1 MILVTGATGNVG
13 GELVRALAATGEE
26 PRALVRENAAA
37 GLPAGVESVPGDLN
51 RPETLSAA
59 LTGARGL
66 FLPPGYRDMPGVLDE
81 ADRAGVEHVV
91 LLSSGA
97 AADGDTSNAVSRY
110 MIESEDAVRE
120 SGVPWT
126 LLRASGFMSNALRDW
141 LPQLQAGDVVRAPF
155 ADVRVAV
162 IDPFDIAAVA
172 TETFAD
178 SAHQGQV
185 YRLTGPESL
194 LPSEQVATLAAAL
207 GRNLRFDAQTD
218 AEARAEMSANMPA
231 EYVDAFFNYF
241 ADGAY
246 DDSAVLPTVHEL
258 TGRAPRTFEQWAI
271 ARADAF
277 R

>member
-1 MILVTGATGNVG
+1 MILVTGGTGNVG

-26 PRALVRENAAA
+26 PRALARENAAA
-37 GLPAGVESVPGDLN
+37 GLPAGVEAVPGDLN

-66 FLPPGYRDMPGVLDE
+66 FLLPGYRDMPGVLAE

-126 LLRASGFMSNALRDW
+126 ILRSSGFMSNALRDW

-155 ADVRVAV
+155 ADVQIAV
-162 IDPFDIAAVA
+162 IDPLDIAAVA
-172 TETFAD
+172 TEALTD
-178 SAHQGQV
+178 RTHTGQV

-194 LPSEQVATLAAAL
+194 LPSEQVATLAAVL
-207 GRNLRFDAQTD
+207 GRNLRFEAQTD
-218 AEARAEMSANMPA
+218 DAARAEMSANMPA

-246 DDSAVLPTVHEL
+246 DDSQVLPTVQEL
-258 TGRAPRTFEQWAI
+258 TGRPARTFEQWAI
-271 ARADAF
+271 AHADAF
-277 R
+277 Q

>member
-26 PRALVRENAAA
+26 PRALVRENVAA
-37 GLPAGVESVPGDLN
+37 GLPAGVEAVPGDLN

-59 LTGARGL
+59 LTGARRL
-66 FLPPGYRDMPGVLDE
+66 FLLPGYRDMPGVLSE

-97 AADGDTSNAVSRY
+97 AADGDTSNAVFRY
-110 MIESEDAVRE
+110 MIEAEDAVGE
-120 SGVPWT
+120 SGVSWT
-126 LLRASGFMSNALRDW
+126 ILRASGFMSNALRDW
-141 LPQLQAGDVVRAPF
+141 QPRLQAGDVVRAPF
-155 ADVRVAV
+155 AHVRIAA
-162 IDPFDIAAVA
+162 IDPLDIAAVA
-172 TETFAD
+172 TEALTD
-178 SAHQGQV
+178 RTHRGQV

-194 LPSEQVATLAAAL
+194 LPSEQVATLAAVL
-207 GRNLRFDAQTD
+207 GRNLRFEAQTD
-218 AEARAEMSANMPA
+218 DEARAEMSANMPA

-246 DDSAVLPTVHEL
+246 DDSPVLPTVQEL
-258 TGRAPRTFEQWAI
+258 TGRPARTFEQWAV
-271 ARADAF
+271 AHADAF

>member
-1 MILVTGATGNVG
+1 MILVTGGTGNVG
-13 GELVRALAATGEE
+13 GELVRALAAAGEE
-26 PRALVRENAAA
+26 PRALARENAAA
-37 GLPAGVESVPGDLN
+37 GLPAGVEAVPGDLN

-66 FLPPGYRDMPGVLDE
+66 FLLPGYRDMPGVLAE

-126 LLRASGFMSNALRDW
+126 ILRSSGFMSNALRDW

-155 ADVRVAV
+155 ADVQIAV
-162 IDPFDIAAVA
+162 IDPLDIAAVA
-172 TETFAD
+172 TEALTD
-178 SAHQGQV
+178 RTHTGQV

-194 LPSEQVATLAAAL
+194 LPSEQVATLAAVL
-207 GRNLRFDAQTD
+207 GRNLRFEAQTD
-218 AEARAEMSANMPA
+218 DAARAEMSANMPA

-246 DDSAVLPTVHEL
+246 DDSQVLPTVQEL
-258 TGRAPRTFEQWAI
+258 TGRPARTFEQWAI
-271 ARADAF
+271 AHADAF
-277 R
+277 Q

>member
-1 MILVTGATGNVG
+1 VILVTGATGNVG
-13 GELVRALAATGEE
+13 GELVRALAATGEA

-37 GLPAGVESVPGDLN
+37 GLPAGVESVTGDLN

-66 FLPPGYRDMPGVLDE
+66 FLLPGYRDMPGVLAE

-126 LLRASGFMSNALRDW
+126 ILRASGFMSNALRDW

-162 IDPFDIAAVA
+162 MDPLDIAAAA
-172 TETFAD
+172 TEALAD

-194 LPSEQVATLAAAL
+194 LPSEQVATLAAVL
-207 GRNLRFDAQTD
+207 GRNLRFEAQTD

-246 DDSAVLPTVHEL
+246 DDSAVLPTVQEL

-271 ARADAF
+271 AHADAF